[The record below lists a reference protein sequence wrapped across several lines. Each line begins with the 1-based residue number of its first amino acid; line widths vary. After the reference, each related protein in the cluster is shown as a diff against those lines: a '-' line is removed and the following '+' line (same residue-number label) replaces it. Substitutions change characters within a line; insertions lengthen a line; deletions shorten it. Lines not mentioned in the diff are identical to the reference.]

1 MIGSSIVLMCDGVGE
16 LGRVVDLDDGAVGR
30 RDAVEHAGSRGD
42 QLDVE
47 LALQPLLDDFH
58 VQQPEEAAAEAEPER
73 QRRLGLEDEGRI
85 VEPQLLER
93 LAQLGVGVA
102 LRRVEPGEHHR
113 LHFAEAGERRRR
125 AARRLGDGVAD
136 LGVGDVLDA
145 GDEEADFA
153 GAQLVDRQRPRR
165 QDAQRLDLVVLLR
178 DHEADL
184 HARPDGAVDDPDQ
197 HDDAAVGVEPGV
209 EDQRLERRVMV
220 ALGRRHALDDRLEGV
235 DDADARLG
243 RRQDGVGRVEADDLL
258 DLPLRLVD
266 LRAGQ
271 VDLVDHRH
279 DLEVA
284 VDREIRVGQRLRL
297 DALGGVDEQ
306 QRAFAGG
313 QRPRH
318 LVREV
323 DVAGRVDQVED
334 VGLAVLGRVVQA
346 HGVRLD
352 GDAALPLQ
360 VHVVEELGLDL
371 ARLEGAGGLEETV
384 RQRRL
389 AVVDVRDDREIA
401 YLLKI
406 HCGG

>member
-1 MIGSSIVLMCDGVGE
+1 M
-16 LGRVVDLDDGAVGR
+16 R
-30 RDAVEHAGSRGD
+30 
-42 QLDVE
+42 
-47 LALQPLLDDFH
+47 P
-58 VQQPEEAAAEAEPER
+58 
-73 QRRLGLEDEGRI
+73 
-85 VEPQLLER
+85 
-93 LAQLGVGVA
+93 
-102 LRRVEPGEHHR
+102 
-113 LHFAEAGERRRR
+113 
-125 AARRLGDGVAD
+125 RRLGDGVAD

-145 GDEEADFA
+145 GDEEADLA
-153 GAQLVDRQRPRR
+153 GAELVDRQRPRR

-184 HARPDGAVDDPDQ
+184 HARPDGAVDDADQ
-197 HDDAAVGVEPGV
+197 HDDAAVGVVPGV
-209 EDQRLERRVMV
+209 EDQRLERRVVV

-235 DDADARLG
+235 DHADARLG

-279 DLEVA
+279 DLEAA
-284 VDREIRVGQRLRL
+284 VDREIGVGQRLRL
-297 DALGGVDEQ
+297 DALRGVDEQ

-352 GDAALPLQ
+352 GDAPLPLQ
-360 VHVVEELGLDL
+360 VHAVEVLGLEL

-389 AVVDVRDDREIA
+389 AVVDVGDDREIA

-406 HCGG
+406 HCGGDARAPTRNCTAGARGRPGRPAARPAPIAGRAEASPGGRSGRCSRPAGGSTGCWRAARGRAPSSPRRG